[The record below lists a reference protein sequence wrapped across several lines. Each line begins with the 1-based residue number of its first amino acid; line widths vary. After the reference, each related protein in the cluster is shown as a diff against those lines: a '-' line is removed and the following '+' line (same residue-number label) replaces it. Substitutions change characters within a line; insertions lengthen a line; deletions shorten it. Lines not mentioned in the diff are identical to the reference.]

1 MQLSYLI
8 FLKKNIFVARIHF
21 SAKKIC
27 WFPCEEKLE
36 IFRLLQSKGIVE
48 GLVTFEH
55 MFAGYEASL
64 EILKKCGLEMLQ
76 YTE

>member
-1 MQLSYLI
+1 M
-8 FLKKNIFVARIHF
+8 
-21 SAKKIC
+21 
-27 WFPCEEKLE
+27 
-36 IFRLLQSKGIVE
+36 E